1 MKQFLTGF
9 SLCRPEAGFILL
21 VQCSSREK
29 LSNSKFRHYY
39 FEQLSRDCQATF
51 RKLPESVISAKTQH
65 RISANPF
72 PLFRDHRKEWT
83 KWIFL
88 FLFCSSPKINSII
101 LNWQQKEHFFHVKWS
116 FSSYKKVC
124 KKQLVAVSVNYF
136 QKNTVIRSI
145 AQQYTARDTIIG
157 RRTEKHISSFFC
169 YTSVNISLK
178 VVEDTLDVFLHSQ
191 TKLGG

>member
-101 LNWQQKEHFFHVKWS
+101 LNWQQR
-116 FSSYKKVC
+116 
-124 KKQLVAVSVNYF
+124 N
-136 QKNTVIRSI
+136 
-145 AQQYTARDTIIG
+145 
-157 RRTEKHISSFFC
+157 ISSMWNGLFQATKKFVKNNLWQ
-169 YTSVNISLK
+169 YQSITSKKIL
-178 VVEDTLDVFLHSQ
+178 
-191 TKLGG
+191 